1 MLRILLSLGIALL
14 ATAHGA
20 RADWQFFLPPLVLL
34 VTLYWVLHGPQ
45 TCGLGFAFGV
55 GLLVDLLRD
64 APLGQHALAF
74 CVTAHLAQ
82 LLEYRVRHFV
92 LIHQALMAGALTLAY
107 QLVVVAVGLVL
118 DDGSLRLAQFN
129 AVWSAMLA
137 WPLLALA
144 LRGWHDRAW

>member
-14 ATAHGA
+14 LTANGV
-20 RADWQFFLPPLVLL
+20 RADWRFFLPPLVLL
-34 VTLYWVLHGPQ
+34 VTLYWVLHGPP

-55 GLLVDLLRD
+55 GLLIDLLGD

-74 CVTAHLAQ
+74 CVTGHLAQ

-92 LIHQALMAGALTLAY
+92 LVQQALMVGALTLAY

-137 WPLLALA
+137 WPALVVA